1 MCSTFS
7 HIFSNSVLTICQRGR
22 YSHLLDQETDV
33 FTAIYFA
40 KAEFGLE
47 TPSLLYNTELPIL
60 VGQAL
65 VLETLI
71 H

>member
-1 MCSTFS
+1 MC
-7 HIFSNSVLTICQRGR
+7 HRGR
-22 YSHLLDQETDV
+22 YSRLLDQETDV

-65 VLETLI
+65 LLETLI

>member
-1 MCSTFS
+1 M
-7 HIFSNSVLTICQRGR
+7 
-22 YSHLLDQETDV
+22 
-33 FTAIYFA
+33 AIYFE

-65 VLETLI
+65 LLETLI